1 MLFKCKDEAIRT
13 SLCYNIIIII
23 ICYATDVINTEMCR
37 ACEYRYASHRY
48 ATMATPCYMDTKK

>member
-23 ICYATDVINTEMCR
+23 CYATDVVNTEMCR
-37 ACEYRYASHRY
+37 ACEYRYA
-48 ATMATPCYMDTKK
+48 TMVTPCYMDTKK